1 MSDFSAPLSKS
12 FSERPKWLQMA
23 AKHLLEQNSID
34 IQNLAVLCQQA
45 KGQLVRS
52 DCTLL
57 ANAFDADFSGTIRLC
72 SLDNIEG
79 VATQRKEKISEI
91 HSCCRYT

>member
-1 MSDFSAPLSKS
+1 MSDFSAPLSKR

-23 AKHLLEQNSID
+23 AKRLLEQDSID
-34 IQNLAVLCQQA
+34 IQNLAVLCQQEA

-52 DCTLL
+52 DCTLP

-72 SLDNIEG
+72 SIDNIEG
-79 VATQRKEKISEI
+79 VATQQKGKD
-91 HSCCRYT
+91 